1 MNYLMLVNKNN
12 RLITNFVPDCLC
24 LVENRKKDKPDQ
36 VLMLEKQTLNQ
47 FLKMIKSAY
56 QEKDFDIICDSA
68 YRTAEYQQKL
78 YDEQMLAGK
87 DISYVAK
94 PLESEHHTGLCVDVA
109 AYINGEYHDEP
120 EYLEK
125 EYEWLHKN
133 CANFGFILRY
143 PKGKENI
150 TGYPYEPWH
159 FRYVGVEHATIIMNK
174 RITLEEYL
182 EDGR

>member
-1 MNYLMLVNKNN
+1 MLVNKNN
-12 RLITNFVPDCLC
+12 RLKKDFVPDNLC

-36 VLMLEKQTLNQ
+36 FLMLERETHVHFNE
-47 FLKMIKSAY
+47 MIKCAY
-56 QEKDFDIICDSA
+56 QEEGFDIICDSA
-68 YRTAEYQQKL
+68 YRTAEYQQML
-78 YDEQMLAGK
+78 YDKQKAEGK
-87 DISYVAK
+87 DIAFMAK
-94 PLESEHHTGLCVDVA
+94 PGESEHHTGLCVDVA
-109 AYINGEYHDEP
+109 AYVNGEYHDES

-143 PKGKENI
+143 PKGKEMI

-174 RITLEEYL
+174 GITLEEYL